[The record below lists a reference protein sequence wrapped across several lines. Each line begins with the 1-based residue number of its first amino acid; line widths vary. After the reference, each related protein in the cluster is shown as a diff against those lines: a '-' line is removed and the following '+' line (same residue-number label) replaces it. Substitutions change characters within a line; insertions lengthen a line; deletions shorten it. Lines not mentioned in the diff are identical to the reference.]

1 VTCETCGATLAIGDF
16 PFCHGDPAN
25 HQPYSGGIVPDDIP
39 GGLLI
44 TNGLC
49 HADGT
54 PRRFDTRSAIAA
66 EARRRGYTNMVRH
79 QGTESGDR
87 SRQTQRFV

>member
-1 VTCETCGATLAIGDF
+1 MTCETCGATLQVGQF
-16 PFCHGDPAN
+16 PFCHGDPAA
-25 HQPYSGGIVPDDIP
+25 HQPYTGGIVPDDIP

-66 EARRRGYTNMVRH
+66 EAKRRGMTNFVRH